1 MKQQKGYTRN
11 VYPSFGSKNRNM
23 KKITTSFKKNYYRK
37 KNFKLTNALIFRSR
51 IWHHLCLPGY

>member
-1 MKQQKGYTRN
+1 MRQQKGYTRN

-23 KKITTSFKKNYYRK
+23 KKITTLKKNYYRK

-51 IWHHLCLPGY
+51 V